1 MNPTGFADV
10 LAPGALPKGWVW
22 ASLAD
27 ITRIN
32 PPLDERIFDDARPV
46 TFVPMAAVDEGFGGV
61 KRPSV
66 RAFGEVKKGYTP
78 FQANDVIMAKITP
91 CMENGKGGV
100 VKGADSEVFF
110 GSTEFHVLRP
120 YPGILPQW
128 IGAFLAQ
135 ERVRRVARLGM
146 KGSAGQLRVPE
157 EFLHRLHLPLAPTA
171 EQTRIADRIDELLT
185 DLATGVVALERV
197 KKKLKRYRQALLQA
211 AVTGRLTAQWRKT
224 HGPPIECGDKL
235 LARVL
240 IERRRNWEARTLA
253 KFAEAKR
260 TPPKDWQSR
269 YLEPSAPKADAL
281 PALPAEWCYGTLD
294 QLADVTGGVAKNAK
308 DAGGRGM
315 RVVPYLRVANVQR
328 GYLDLTEIKCISAR
342 EPDISELRLL
352 KGDVLFTEG
361 GDRDKLG
368 RGWLWSGEIE
378 ECIHQNHIFRAR
390 LFVKDFYPEL
400 LSFAGN
406 SYGQEWFRQNGKQS
420 VNLASISLGVLRQF
434 PVPVIPVDEQDAIVE
449 AVNEKLSQIDAMEA
463 EVARGLTRAARLEQA
478 IFNAAFAGEL
488 IPQDPNDEPASML
501 LEQIKSAKATTD
513 TVRQM
518 PVKRRKKVHE
528 PVEQ

>member
-1 MNPTGFADV
+1 MNPTGFADA
-10 LAPGALPKGWVW
+10 LAPGALPKGWIW

-27 ITRIN
+27 IARIN
-32 PPLDERIFDDARPV
+32 PPLDERIVDDARSV

-61 KRPSV
+61 QRPSS
-66 RAFGEVKKGYTP
+66 RPFGEVKKGYTP
-78 FQANDVIMAKITP
+78 FQVHDIIMAKITP

-100 VKGADSEVFF
+100 VKGADGEVFF

-128 IGAFLAQ
+128 VGAFLAQ
-135 ERVRRVARLGM
+135 ERVRRAARLGM

-157 EFLHRLHLPLAPTA
+157 EFLHRLHLPLASSA
-171 EQTRIADRIDELLT
+171 EQARIADRIDELLT
-185 DLATGVVALERV
+185 DLAAGVVALERV
-197 KKKLKRYRQALLQA
+197 KKKLKRYRQAVLHA

-224 HGPPIECGDKL
+224 HGPPIEPGEKL

-240 IERRRNWEARTLA
+240 VERRQKWEARTLA
-253 KFAEAKR
+253 KFAAAKR
-260 TPPKDWQSR
+260 IPPKDWQTR
-269 YLEPSAPKADAL
+269 YVEPSAPKTGNL
-281 PALPAEWCYGTLD
+281 PKLPEEWCYGTLD
-294 QLADVTGGVAKNAK
+294 QLTDVTGGVAKNEK
-308 DAGGRGM
+308 EAGGEGM

-328 GYLDLTEIKCISAR
+328 GYLDLSEIKSISAR
-342 EPDISELRLL
+342 EADITELRLL

-368 RGWLWSGEIE
+368 RGWVWAGEIA

-390 LFVKDFYPEL
+390 LFVNDLFPEL
-400 LSFAGN
+400 LSYSGN

-434 PVPVIPVDEQDAIVE
+434 PVPVIPVDEQDAVVE
-449 AVNEKLSQIDAMEA
+449 AVNEKLSQIDAMEV
-463 EVARGLTRAARLEQA
+463 EVVRGLARATRLQQA

-488 IPQDPNDEPASML
+488 LPQDPNEEPASKL
-501 LEQIKSAKATTD
+501 LERIRSAKAAAEL
-513 TVRQM
+513 VRQT
-518 PVKRRKKVHE
+518 PATRRKKVHE